1 MIRVTE
7 RAEKGLRDLLAAS
20 QAQGNQAVKLVL
32 DESGGVAMTIGQPL
46 HGDAVVPGEKRPV
59 LIVDKALAN
68 RLDDVVLDFTKG
80 DGLPP
85 HFVFL
90 PGEL

>member
-7 RAEKGLRDLLAAS
+7 RAANGLRDLLAAS
-20 QAQGNQAVKLVL
+20 QAEGNQSLKLVL
-32 DESGGVAMTIGQPL
+32 DESGGVAMTIGQEL
-46 HGDAVVPGEKRPV
+46 HGDAVVPGEKRPL
-59 LIVDKALAN
+59 LIVDAALAS

-80 DGLPP
+80 NGLPP

-90 PGEL
+90 PGEP

>member
-7 RAEKGLRDLLAAS
+7 RAEKGLRDILAAS
-20 QAQGNQAVKLVL
+20 QAVGNQAVKLVP
-32 DESGGVAMTIGQPL
+32 DDSGGVAMTIGQPL
-46 HGDAVVPGEKRPV
+46 HGDAVVPGKQRPL
-59 LIVDKALAN
+59 LIVDAALAG

-90 PGEL
+90 PSQH

>member
-7 RAEKGLRDLLAAS
+7 RAEKGLRDILAAS
-20 QAQGNQAVKLVL
+20 QAESNQSVKLVP
-32 DESGGVAMTIGQPL
+32 DDTGGVAMTLGQPL
-46 HGDAVVPGEKRPV
+46 HGDAVVPGERRPL
-59 LIVDKALAN
+59 LIVDATLAG
-68 RLDDVVLDFTKG
+68 RLEDVVLDFTKG

-90 PGEL
+90 PSQH